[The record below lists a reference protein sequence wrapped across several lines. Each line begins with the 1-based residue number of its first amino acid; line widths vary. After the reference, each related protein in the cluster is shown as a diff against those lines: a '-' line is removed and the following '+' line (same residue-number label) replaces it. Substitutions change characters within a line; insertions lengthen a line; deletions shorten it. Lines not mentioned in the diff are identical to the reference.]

1 MNGTLR
7 LSVIINSTIA
17 LGIILARTAFK
28 SVHSSITAVEFSF
41 LGILSLV
48 LAYVIVQ
55 FLAWLLESD

>member
-7 LSVIINSTIA
+7 LSVIVNSTIA
-17 LGIILARTAFK
+17 LGLVIAIAAFK
-28 SVHSSITAVEFSF
+28 SVRSSLTAVEFSIVD
-41 LGILSLV
+41 ILSLV

>member
-7 LSVIINSTIA
+7 LSVIVNSTIA
-17 LGIILARTAFK
+17 LGIILAIAAFK
-28 SVHSSITAVEFSF
+28 SVHSSLTAVEFSI
-41 LGILSLV
+41 LDILSLV